1 MSAVDTALPA
11 GTRELTPSAPRRVWS
26 VVRLH
31 AANPWPTLC
40 LPWLILLAVFAMTYS
55 IWRITAAAVEAPLG
69 GDTFRVGGGIL
80 FVFVYMLVAA
90 VQAMN
95 LTFRFALGLSVA
107 RRDYYLGTSVY
118 FVFLSLLYGVGL
130 GALGTVERL
139 TDGWGVHG
147 AFFAPPT
154 VVDLEWWRLAYVYV
168 LVMAFFLFVGAAVAT
183 LYQRWKSNG
192 IVAFFVGLGVVMV
205 GAAWLITATA
215 KWSDVGAFFVRYQ
228 VVGTASWSLVLT
240 ALAAVFG
247 FLVLRR
253 ATPK

>member
-1 MSAVDTALPA
+1 MSAIDTAVPA
-11 GTRELTPSAPRRVWS
+11 GTRGFTPSSPRRVWS

-40 LPWLILLAVFAMTYS
+40 LPWLILIAVFAMTYS
-55 IWRITAAAVEAPLG
+55 IWRIIAAALAGPPGPDSFKLTG
-69 GDTFRVGGGIL
+69 GVSCL
-80 FVFVYMLVAA
+80 FVYLMVAA

-95 LTFRFALGLSVA
+95 LTFRFALAMSVT

-118 FVFLSLLYGVGL
+118 FVILSLVYGVGL
-130 GALGTVERL
+130 GALGGLEHL
-139 TDGWGVHG
+139 TNGWGIDG
-147 AFFAPPT
+147 AFFAPSTLDNLP
-154 VVDLEWWRLAYVYV
+154 LWQAAYVYV
-168 LVMAFFLFVGAAVAT
+168 LVIALFLFVGAAVAT

-192 IVAFFVGLGVVMV
+192 IVTFFVGLGLVMV
-205 GAAWLITATA
+205 GAAWLITVAA